1 MKDHLTTNER
11 MELETLEG
19 VIAREMGSFMAVG
32 NALLTIRDN
41 RLYRE
46 GFKTFGDYCR
56 GKWGVGKSYANS

>member
-1 MKDHLTTNER
+1 